1 MSARNWSRLDEDTGV
16 LIRSIELVK
25 IPLTFYQASLSS
37 QFHRF
42 KSFNGA
48 GKRSLVCDA
57 LLCLLCDDDLLLAP
71 LGSENSW
78 AGCVAEPKRSFEK
91 LPASS
96 DSFTHTH
103 LPTCRSFSVL
113 DSGGELKQTCDDS
126 LFLSL
131 LVKAAPFFACA
142 YLLQHMIIHS
152 HCCVMDAYLQ
162 AFFHTECAVTQIV
175 SSLTQFD
182 SPTRAY
188 VFNN

>member
-78 AGCVAEPKRSFEK
+78 AGCVAEPKRSFENSPLRLTHSLTLIC
-91 LPASS
+91 LPAVRLV
-96 DSFTHTH
+96 FWI
-103 LPTCRSFSVL
+103 R
-113 DSGGELKQTCDDS
+113 GGNWNRRATTLYFCHCLLKQL
-126 LFLSL
+126 LF
-131 LVKAAPFFACA
+131 
-142 YLLQHMIIHS
+142 S
-152 HCCVMDAYLQ
+152 HVHIYSN
-162 AFFHTECAVTQIV
+162 IW
-175 SSLTQFD
+175 
-182 SPTRAY
+182 
-188 VFNN
+188 

>member
-113 DSGGELKQTCDDS
+113 DSGGNWNRRATTLYFCHCLLKQL
-126 LFLSL
+126 LF
-131 LVKAAPFFACA
+131 
-142 YLLQHMIIHS
+142 S
-152 HCCVMDAYLQ
+152 HVHIYSN
-162 AFFHTECAVTQIV
+162 IW
-175 SSLTQFD
+175 
-182 SPTRAY
+182 
-188 VFNN
+188 